1 MLNKNQLY
9 VNLSEI
15 DDSQFNVSD
24 EVKKLNKSFYGDWN
38 VQ

>member
-15 DDSQFNVSD
+15 DDVQFQIEKAEKD
-24 EVKKLNKSFYGDWN
+24 LNYRFYGEK
-38 VQ
+38 